1 MKRTLPLI
9 LVITALLF
17 LHPGPPQAAAARPG
31 GTSPSTAADSKACAV
46 TLLKNRD
53 YFNSLREKI
62 RDARSQIVLA
72 FFLFR
77 ANGRPNSYPEILL
90 AELSRASRRG
100 VPVTVILER
109 DDRSGSTV
117 NRDNRDVAERL
128 KRAGVEI
135 RFDAPSRTTHV
146 KIAVIDRRYC
156 FIGSHNLTASAL
168 RYNNELSVLIDSPA
182 LADSA
187 LSYIHGLYRGEN
199 EVSSDQ

>member
-1 MKRTLPLI
+1 MKRTFPLI
-9 LVITALLF
+9 LLIPILLC
-17 LHPGPPQAAAARPG
+17 LQPGPPPVAAGPSG
-31 GTSPSTAADSKACAV
+31 GTSAKTAADSKGCAV

-53 YFNSLREKI
+53 YFNALCEKI
-62 RDARSQIVLA
+62 RDARRQIVLA

-77 ANGRPNSYPEILL
+77 TNGRPNSYPDILL
-90 AELSRASRRG
+90 EELSRASRRG
-100 VPVTVILER
+100 VPVTVVLER

-128 KRAGVEI
+128 KQAGVEI
-135 RFDAPSRTTHV
+135 HFDAPKRTTHT

-168 RYNNELSVLIDSPA
+168 KYNNELSVLIDSPA

-187 LSYIHGLYRGEN
+187 LNYIRGLY
-199 EVSSDQ
+199 

>member
-1 MKRTLPLI
+1 MKRTVPLI
-9 LVITALLF
+9 LVIPILLS
-17 LHPGPPQAAAARPG
+17 LLPGPLPVAAARPG
-31 GTSPSTAADSKACAV
+31 EASLETAADSKGCAV

-53 YFNSLREKI
+53 YFSALCEKI
-62 RDARSQIVLA
+62 RDARRQIVLA

-77 ANGRPNSYPEILL
+77 TNGRPNSYPEILL
-90 AELSRASRRG
+90 AELGRAARRG
-100 VPVTVILER
+100 VPVTVVLEQ

-128 KRAGVEI
+128 KQAGVEI
-135 RFDAPSRTTHV
+135 HFDAPKRTTHA

-182 LADSA
+182 LADSV
-187 LSYIHGLYRGEN
+187 LDYIRGLY
-199 EVSSDQ
+199 